1 MNTNFRI
8 LVAIVGNFSFDELI
22 ARMDPPLTVP
32 YDLVRNADQ
41 YNSLSDKYSYDCM
54 VVLYGGPF
62 M

>member
-8 LVAIVGNFSFDELI
+8 LVAIVGNFSFDELV

-41 YNSLSDKYSYDCM
+41 YNSLSDKY
-54 VVLYGGPF
+54 
-62 M
+62 